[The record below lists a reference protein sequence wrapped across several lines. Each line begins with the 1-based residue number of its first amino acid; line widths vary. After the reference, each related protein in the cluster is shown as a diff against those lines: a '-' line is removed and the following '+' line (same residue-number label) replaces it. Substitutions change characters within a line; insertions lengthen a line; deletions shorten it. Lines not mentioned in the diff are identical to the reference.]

1 MVSLG
6 PLAAAAQRIAQSGGV
21 SGPAPQAPVE
31 RARFYAPAAPGGTAA
46 TAAKPPAAGST
57 LPAPSATPPSPNTP
71 RGSLLDI
78 SV

>member
-6 PLAAAAQRIAQSGGV
+6 PLAAAAQRIAQAGGV

-31 RARFYAPAAPGGTAA
+31 RARFYAPPAPSGAA
-46 TAAKPPAAGST
+46 TAGKPPASGT